1 MPNHLLHQWR
11 DEFYKLYPDAN
22 ILVAD
27 KTDFTKQNRE
37 RLFGRIATGEWDAV
51 IVAHSSFRKID
62 MPRDVQEEILKEQI
76 DAVIEAIQ
84 ASKEA
89 DGGRATIKQLEK
101 QREKMEA
108 RYEALL
114 AGNGKKDRS
123 VDFGDLGVDALF
135 VDESHEFKNL
145 SYATT
150 MNVSGLGNVTGSAK
164 ALDLFIKCRYLQRE
178 HDGRG
183 VYFMTGTPISN
194 TIAEVYTLQRYCN
207 IRICSPRALSISTP
221 GPRRLARLP
230 MGWEL
235 DCHRGELQDEIA
247 LCQLPE
253 RAGTAFHV
261 PHIRGRGDEKRFG
274 RAASRAGLRPL
285 TPPDDGR

>member
-1 MPNHLLHQWR
+1 
-11 DEFYKLYPDAN
+11 
-22 ILVAD
+22 
-27 KTDFTKQNRE
+27 
-37 RLFGRIATGEWDAV
+37 
-51 IVAHSSFRKID
+51 
-62 MPRDVQEEILKEQI
+62 
-76 DAVIEAIQ
+76 
-84 ASKEA
+84 
-89 DGGRATIKQLEK
+89 
-101 QREKMEA
+101 MEA

-194 TIAEVYTLQRYCN
+194 TIAEVYTLQRYHA
-207 IRICSPRALSISTP
+207 I
-221 GPRRLARLP
+221 
-230 MGWEL
+230 
-235 DCHRGELQDEIA
+235 
-247 LCQLPE
+247 
-253 RAGTAFHV
+253 
-261 PHIRGRGDEKRFG
+261 
-274 RAASRAGLRPL
+274 
-285 TPPDDGR
+285 